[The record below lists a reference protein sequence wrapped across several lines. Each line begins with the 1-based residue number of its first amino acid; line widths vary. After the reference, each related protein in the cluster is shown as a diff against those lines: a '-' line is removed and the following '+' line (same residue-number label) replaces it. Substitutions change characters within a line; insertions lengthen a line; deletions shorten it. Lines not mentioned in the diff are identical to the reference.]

1 MKVKKVAYSDLLT
14 NKQINSSTLVRIPIE
29 LHQKLKIEA
38 ACMGKTIKGI
48 VTQVIEAHFKQNSEI
63 TKNLTYK
70 RY

>member
-14 NKQINSSTLVRIPIE
+14 NKQVNSSTLVRIPIE

-38 ACMGKTIKGI
+38 ACMGKTITGI
-48 VTQVIEAHFKQNSEI
+48 LTQVIEAHFKKNSEI